1 MGLGVFQEKGLQR
14 KIFPLMLIWMSLIFA
29 YFLIS
34 FQMKYLDPAHIYSL
48 SVWTSITEIIGK
60 LSAGSITLAIGLR
73 PMFFLSFGV
82 AITGIFFLA
91 IFDPNTTSSTNITI
105 FMLLA
110 RFGASM
116 AVSGANIAIIMLMP
130 TKVVGSANGVCT
142 FVASIMAL
150 FAPIIAEMPLPWPMI
165 TLECFMVM
173 SAIAVLFL
181 SEDSPDSEGTADNF

>member
-1 MGLGVFQEKGLQR
+1 MMLAVFKEEALKR
-14 KIFPLMLIWMSLIFA
+14 KIFPLMLIWISLIFA

-34 FQMKYLDPAHIYSL
+34 LQLKYLNPEHIYSL
-48 SVWTSITEIIGK
+48 SVWTSVIEIIGK
-60 LSAGSITLAIGLR
+60 LSAGTVTLYIGLR

-82 AITGIFFLA
+82 AIIGIFLMT
-91 IFDPNTTSSTNITI
+91 IFEPATTSSLNITI

-130 TKVVGSANGVCT
+130 TRVVGSANGVCT

-150 FAPIIAEMPLPWPMI
+150 FAPIIAEMPLPWPMV

-181 SEDSPDSEGTADNF
+181 SEEDKENEDTFERV